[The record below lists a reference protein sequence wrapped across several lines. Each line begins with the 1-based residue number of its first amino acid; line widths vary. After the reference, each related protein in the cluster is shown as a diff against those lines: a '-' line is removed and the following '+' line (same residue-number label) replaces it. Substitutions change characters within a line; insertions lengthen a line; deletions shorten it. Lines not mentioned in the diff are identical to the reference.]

1 MNKLLECVSVLV
13 SNLPATCRLAKFDRV
28 PFTDVR
34 VRSPEMKRNAELT
47 DGRYK
52 HQSYFWRL
60 STKVH
65 VVSIAVIRLFI
76 SCSFPKT
83 FAIKV
88 AAEMRNRQ
96 KVEKKWFWS
105 PSFYEEEGMIPQI
118 LNTHFEIALTCEHV
132 AGFV

>member
-1 MNKLLECVSVLV
+1 MV
-13 SNLPATCRLAKFDRV
+13 KFDRV

-65 VVSIAVIRLFI
+65 VVFIAVLRLFI
-76 SCSFPKT
+76 SCSFPKI

-96 KVEKKWFWS
+96 KSKI
-105 PSFYEEEGMIPQI
+105 G
-118 LNTHFEIALTCEHV
+118 
-132 AGFV
+132 GFGAPVFMRRRG